1 MFKFEL
7 NSVLSLKEKI
17 EDVKKRELG
26 HANTY
31 KEELELQKQVL
42 VNEHESVYDSIKK
55 SSTQEVDIK
64 AIKALNRYSSHISKQ
79 ITDTEGHIESA
90 QKVVDIKREELLNAM
105 KERKIL
111 DNLKEIKLEQY
122 IEESKK
128 IEQLLVDEIVSYK
141 YGAEGRGVN

>member
-7 NSVLSLKEKI
+7 NSVLSLKEKF
-17 EDVKKRELG
+17 EDAKKRELG

-31 KEELELQKQVL
+31 KEALDLQKEVL
-42 VNEHESVYDSIKK
+42 VNEYEGIYHAIKNN
-55 SSTQEVDIK
+55 STQEVNIR

-79 ITDTEGHIESA
+79 IIEAEVHIVQA

-128 IEQLLVDEIVSYK
+128 VEQLLLDEIVSYK